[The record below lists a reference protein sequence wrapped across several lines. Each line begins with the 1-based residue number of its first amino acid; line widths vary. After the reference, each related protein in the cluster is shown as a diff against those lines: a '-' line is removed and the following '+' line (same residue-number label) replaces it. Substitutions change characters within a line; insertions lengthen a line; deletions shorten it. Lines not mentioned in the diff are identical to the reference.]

1 MTNREKLANM
11 ALYDM
16 LLKMHEYMMN
26 KSPSCALEP
35 FGKKCNV
42 TVGRCDECILPG
54 G

>member
-16 LLKMHEYMMN
+16 LN
-26 KSPSCALEP
+26 NSASCALEP

-42 TVGRCDECILPG
+42 TVGRCDECIARWLNEKYDE
-54 G
+54 